1 MATAVKEKKGKKVDA
16 IMATGRRKT
25 SVARVFIKKGTG
37 KIIINEK
44 IVEEYFPKGNYV
56 MIVNQ
61 PLKVIDFKND
71 LDFIINVYGG
81 GMSGQAG
88 AVRHSIARA
97 LVKMDANYKKL
108 LKAQSLMTRDPRM
121 VERKKYGQ
129 KKARKRFQFSKR

>member
-1 MATAVKEKKGKKVDA
+1 MATAVKEKKIKKVDA

-25 SVARVFIKKGTG
+25 SVARVVIRKGTG

-71 LDFIINVYGG
+71 LDFIVNVYGG

-88 AVRHSIARA
+88 AIRHSISRA
-97 LVKMDANYKKL
+97 LVKLDANNKKL